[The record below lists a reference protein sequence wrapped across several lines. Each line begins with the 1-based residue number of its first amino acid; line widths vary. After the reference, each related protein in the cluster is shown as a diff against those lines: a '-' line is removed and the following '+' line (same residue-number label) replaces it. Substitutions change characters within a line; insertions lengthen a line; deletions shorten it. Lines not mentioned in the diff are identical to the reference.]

1 MSKPEKHNILSL
13 LLMLGIGLVAVV
25 ISLPR
30 RSVSPA
36 RIDAVNGPVYTP
48 GPSFETE
55 SLNDRMLVSQTFC
68 LDSGRV
74 VRGPAIRRSFTRN
87 TNSESLLHGNSAR
100 VPVGWAYI
108 ALRNNTDQPMS
119 LVLSM
124 PQYRCNQA
132 TLGLGQPGPGK
143 ATGSAAYPPMAT
155 HFAQV
160 GTLRNNTPLEDRF
173 LPVF

>member
-1 MSKPEKHNILSL
+1 MSKPEKHNTLSL

-36 RIDAVNGPVYTP
+36 GIDAVNGPVHTP

-55 SLNDRMLVSQTFC
+55 SLNNRMLVSQTFC

-74 VRGPAIRRSFTRN
+74 VRSPAIRRSFTRN

-132 TLGLGQPGPGK
+132 TLWLGQPGLGK
-143 ATGSAAYPPMAT
+143 ATSSDSYPPMAT
-155 HFAQV
+155 HFARV
-160 GTLRNNTPLEDRF
+160 GTLRSNTPLRDRF
-173 LPVF
+173 LPVL